1 MSALQHFYA
10 QQQQQTNLS
19 PIFLSQFQHH
29 LMARAAAMAHG
40 GLSPTSPT
48 LTSPNQEIDM
58 SLKNVGLG
66 SPPMRPLKRTLEPK
80 SQGSSPSKKAKISP
94 GGLPRK
100 KASRKLAFDEDK
112 TSPVSGTIIREL
124 AEGEEVPAI
133 RKGTQKSWK
142 ICRHCLLTFFTFVQ
156 VTFLLNSMW
165 LKWPRRPKPSWPK
178 SRTKSVTIVAD
189 YVKRCTRTLSV
200 LHSIGKLFFVS
211 RGFDCHAFLMK
222 GGIENDS

>member
-1 MSALQHFYA
+1 
-10 QQQQQTNLS
+10 
-19 PIFLSQFQHH
+19 
-29 LMARAAAMAHG
+29 MAHG

-80 SQGSSPSKKAKISP
+80 SQSSSPSKKAKISP

-142 ICRHCLLTFFTFVQ
+142 ICRHCLLTFFYFYSGDIPPEFNVVE
-156 VTFLLNSMW
+156 VTEEAKAELA
-165 LKWPRRPKPSWPK
+165 K
-178 SRTKSVTIVAD
+178 
-189 YVKRCTRTLSV
+189 
-200 LHSIGKLFFVS
+200 
-211 RGFDCHAFLMK
+211 
-222 GGIENDS
+222 IENKIGDYCCRLCKEVYPDAFGLAQHR